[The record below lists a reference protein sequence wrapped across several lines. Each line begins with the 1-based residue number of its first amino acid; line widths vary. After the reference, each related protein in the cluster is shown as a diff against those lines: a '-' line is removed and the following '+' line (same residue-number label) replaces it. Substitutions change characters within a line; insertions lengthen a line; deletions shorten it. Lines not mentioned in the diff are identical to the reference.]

1 MFNFMRSAPA
11 KESLSIADI
20 QTRVQREE
28 MALVDVRE
36 LAEVKASGK
45 ARGAQVIPLSVLG
58 LKCDP
63 AHPDCLLAKDKPVVL
78 YCASGGRSGM
88 AAQTLGRLGY
98 TEVYNIGGFGDWVAG
113 GGQVERI

>member
-1 MFNFMRSAPA
+1 MLNFLRNTPSPA
-11 KESLSIADI
+11 SFSVPEIAAK
-20 QTRVQREE
+20 VAREE
-28 MALVDVRE
+28 YVLVDVRE
-36 LAEVKASGK
+36 MAEVKATGK
-45 ARGAQVIPLSVLG
+45 AKGAQVIPLSVLG

-63 AHPDCLLAKDKPVVL
+63 SLPDCMLAKDKPVAL